1 MGEKNV
7 IQSRVETVPSDG
19 SRSPV
24 LQGLGLWSGQTL
36 PIWGEVERYKKA
48 RSFWWGWAEQPGVSA
63 FSFPVA
69 DLTGCRYIYILQG
82 CQWIIRCLFCF
93 QPERP
98 FRGADA
104 FYCLLDR
111 SRFDGC
117 DLQRGKNGVSAWR
130 WLTDA
135 VNLSQPLKIKS

>member
-24 LQGLGLWSGQTL
+24 LQGLGLRSGQTFS
-36 PIWGEVERYKKA
+36 IWGELERYKKA
-48 RSFWWGWAEQPGVSA
+48 RSFWRGWAEQPGVSA

-69 DLTGCRYIYILQG
+69 DLTGCRYIYIPQG